1 MVCVEYRQL
10 HEKCTMAFSLAHSL
24 FLISFDWDIC
34 FGKIYITLY
43 LYFRE
48 CDARLIKLEL

>member
-1 MVCVEYRQL
+1 
-10 HEKCTMAFSLAHSL
+10 MAFSLAHSL